1 MPVDAGN
8 LAGLLI
14 SILKSC
20 EKASLLNRSEN
31 NSRLTGVV
39 IPAPKTRKKPAFQF
53 VIEQQSD
60 LTNSV
65 KRTVGVSIAEAS
77 HADHAILIV
86 DGRDPLRLADAG
98 QACLEKLKSYAGRF
112 SLETL
117 DFEQYATLD
126 ALEAVVGL
134 ARSGDLEALLPNG
147 QSRPVTEAEVYE
159 SHHRNQRYL
168 RPPVLCQLVGKCT
181 PAALPTVP
189 QIDLQRVLE
198 AISSQL
204 EMNSNL
210 TTLQLVDSWL
220 EQQQPRPD
228 EHLHA
233 AVHNTF
239 KEVVLKL
246 HAEGKVFATALNDY
260 YTIQPAQKQLETIP

>member
-1 MPVDAGN
+1 M
-8 LAGLLI
+8 
-14 SILKSC
+14 
-20 EKASLLNRSEN
+20 
-31 NSRLTGVV
+31 
-39 IPAPKTRKKPAFQF
+39 
-53 VIEQQSD
+53 
-60 LTNSV
+60 
-65 KRTVGVSIAEAS
+65 SIAEAS
-77 HADHAILIV
+77 HGVAATNMLKRILTELDAEAGADHAILIV